1 MTVSS
6 SRPELGSRGGLLLK
20 PLAAAVN
27 VSFALPRS
35 STYISVLLT
44 PRVRLVQLLANI
56 VGLASV
62 LGAFGVLFGL
72 TEDAHKWCSKKLSRG
87 RGKASP
93 PAASATGCAPP
104 AGAAAA
110 DAAAETATPTGSFR
124 MENPM
129 RRRGGGGGDGGGNGG
144 APIAPLPAAAPF
156 DEPPPPALMFPSP
169 AAAAA
174 SAHSA
179 AARGRCGDGD
189 AAPVRPQVALS
200 SPLAGR
206 AAPLRSGFAPTA
218 AASARAAAAAAVVAI
233 PVAEAPPPAAA
244 SAESTEAE
252 AAEKAAAA
260 ARGGAAEK
268 KSALQT
274 LAERAF
280 SLNELPPGWDFEIAS
295 ARSDN
300 SGGLYFILPS
310 GETSWDDPRADW
322 EGYWRAV
329 RAAADEGADLGAWE
343 LDFPVEE
350 EHS

>member
-6 SRPELGSRGGLLLK
+6 SRPAHGSRGGLLLK

-27 VSFALPRS
+27 LSFALPQS

-56 VGLASV
+56 VGLTSV

-87 RGKASP
+87 RGKASA

-110 DAAAETATPTGSFR
+110 DAAAETATPTGSFK

-129 RRRGGGGGDGGGNGG
+129 RRRGGDGSGNGS
-144 APIAPLPAAAPF
+144 APIAPLHAAARF
-156 DEPPPPALMFPSP
+156 DELPPPALMFPSP

-174 SAHSA
+174 SVLSA
-179 AARGRCGDGD
+179 AARGRGGDGD
-189 AAPVRPQVALS
+189 AASARPQVALS

-218 AASARAAAAAAVVAI
+218 AASARAAPAAAVVAI

-244 SAESTEAE
+244 TAEKARTEAE
-252 AAEKAAAA
+252 AGEKAAAA
-260 ARGGAAEK
+260 ARGGAAEE

-295 ARSDN
+295 EGTDN

-322 EGYWRAV
+322 KGYWRAV

-343 LDFPVEE
+343 HDFPVEE
-350 EHS
+350 ESTV